1 MSAQLFASP
10 YCSPASSEPNSPHT
24 HSAGAAQQ
32 VPFAAVSSSSHD
44 EELFQ
49 NLVMQLDMASAEAQL
64 ATMCL
69 QQGNRR
75 NSLGGVSTCSSTSS
89 MSNDEF
95 ESFLLSVLQEEL
107 AAQATSQ
114 Q

>member
-1 MSAQLFASP
+1 M
-10 YCSPASSEPNSPHT
+10 
-24 HSAGAAQQ
+24 
-32 VPFAAVSSSSHD
+32 PFAAVSSSSHD